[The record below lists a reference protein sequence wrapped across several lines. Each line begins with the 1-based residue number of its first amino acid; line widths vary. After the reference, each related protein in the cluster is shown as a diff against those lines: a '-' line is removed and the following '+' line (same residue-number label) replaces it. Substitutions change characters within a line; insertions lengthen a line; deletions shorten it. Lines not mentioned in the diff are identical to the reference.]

1 MKDKVPK
8 FLGHNESSAMRKPK
22 RDEKVS
28 YQIFKCKPG
37 ISRERKKQL
46 H

>member
-28 YQIFKCKPG
+28 YQQFKCKPG